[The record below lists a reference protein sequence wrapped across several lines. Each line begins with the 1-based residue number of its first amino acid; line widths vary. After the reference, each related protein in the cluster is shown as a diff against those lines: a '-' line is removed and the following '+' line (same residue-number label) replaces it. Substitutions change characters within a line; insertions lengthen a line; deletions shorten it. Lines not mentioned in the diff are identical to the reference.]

1 MADSQPGVDASA
13 LKACGALLAAE
24 AARFASFGWMRGTS
38 GNLSMVL
45 SREPL
50 RLAVTASGLD
60 KGELTEAD
68 IVAVDADGD
77 LVPAAADGLPAVG
90 RAAVGRAA
98 VGRAASDAR
107 PSAEAAV
114 HARIAAVTGAGA
126 VMHVHTV
133 AAVAAGQR
141 WPSGVEL
148 EGLEMLKGIGL
159 PAEGLAVRV
168 PVVPNSQDMVYLS
181 GCIEQSRDPQVPA
194 VIVAGHGLYAWG
206 KDIRQ
211 ARHHTE
217 VVGWLLELALVAR

>member
-77 LVPAAADGLPAVG
+77 LVPVAAAGLPAAGLPAAGLPAVG
-90 RAAVGRAA
+90 R
-98 VGRAASDAR
+98 ASDAR

-159 PAEGLAVRV
+159 PAEGPAVRV
-168 PVVPNSQDMVYLS
+168 PVVPNSQDMVHLC